1 MIKIIIYDD
10 RYEVRTLEIGELLG
24 VYSRSDYRIIHNKG
38 VNLIAIVNKGII
50 DLDTNEVITKSMILV
65 SMKSC
70 IIIRENDRDN

>member
-24 VYSRSDYRIIHNKG
+24 VYSRSDYRLIHDKE
-38 VNLIAIVNKGII
+38 VNLIAIVDKSSM
-50 DLDTNEVITKSMILV
+50 DSDTSKVLAKSTILV

-70 IIIRENDRDN
+70 IIIRKNDRDN

>member
-24 VYSRSDYRIIHNKG
+24 TYSRSDYRLIHDKE
-38 VNLIAIVNKGII
+38 VNLIAIVNKSSM
-50 DLDTNEVITKSMILV
+50 DLDTSKILAKSMILV

>member
-1 MIKIIIYDD
+1 MIKIIVYDD

-24 VYSRSDYRIIHNKG
+24 VYSRSDYNLIHDKG
-38 VNLIAIVNKGII
+38 VNLISIMDKSSG
-50 DLDTNEVITKSMILV
+50 DLDTAEVVSRSRILV

>member
-38 VNLIAIVNKGII
+38 VNLIAIVNKGSI